1 MGQILF
7 RKTHLFCEIFN
18 KQGVYELLSSLLRSF
33 IHFCRR
39 LIDKRALLYPIEMV
53 WSNTKLALDTHNIER
68 AVLRE
73 GIIEKIRAKSWISL
87 PETVMR

>member
-18 KQGVYELLSSLLRSF
+18 KQGVYELLSSLLRYY
-33 IHFCRR
+33 
-39 LIDKRALLYPIEMV
+39 YPIEVV

-73 GIIEKIRAKSWISL
+73 GIIEKIRAKS
-87 PETVMR
+87 